1 MLFPYFVYS
10 AHLAQFTR
18 GSSLLMEKSLLMGKS
33 KAEKSPWW
41 KNLKKNR
48 PKEERKSTIL
58 SKKGKKFL
66 FENDWYWR
74 SSTLAP
80 RFRTK
85 KSPSNQNLPNIMLK
99 LRFLFLMQELALY
112 IQKQLKIASNRNVE
126 SRLSIRCPA
135 PQHILRS
142 FHFCRYFFL
151 CLKKLCSLLC
161 HPSQCSTERSR

>member
-1 MLFPYFVYS
+1 
-10 AHLAQFTR
+10 
-18 GSSLLMEKSLLMGKS
+18 MEALCL
-33 KAEKSPWW
+33 W
-41 KNLKKNR
+41 KNLCSWENQKRKKVPGKKIKKKKQTQR
-48 PKEERKSTIL
+48 REKEYHSV
-58 SKKGKKFL
+58 KKGKKFL
-66 FENDWYWR
+66 FENEWYWR

-161 HPSQCSTERSR
+161 HLSQCSTERSR

>member
-1 MLFPYFVYS
+1 
-10 AHLAQFTR
+10 
-18 GSSLLMEKSLLMGKS
+18 
-33 KAEKSPWW
+33 
-41 KNLKKNR
+41 
-48 PKEERKSTIL
+48 
-58 SKKGKKFL
+58 
-66 FENDWYWR
+66 
-74 SSTLAP
+74 
-80 RFRTK
+80 
-85 KSPSNQNLPNIMLK
+85 MLK

-161 HPSQCSTERSR
+161 HPSQCSTERSRLKKKK

>member
-1 MLFPYFVYS
+1 
-10 AHLAQFTR
+10 
-18 GSSLLMEKSLLMGKS
+18 MEALCL
-33 KAEKSPWW
+33 W
-41 KNLKKNR
+41 KNLCSWENQKRKKVPGEKIKKKNR

-112 IQKQLKIASNRNVE
+112 IQKQLTIASNRNFE

-142 FHFCRYFFL
+142 FFFCRYFFL